1 MFCSCVYVLWGC
13 IKFGEQFEEF
23 VTFRKELCF
32 SSSQVIII
40 VIIMRALSSLSAST
54 SRVDALCSTS
64 HRHKRRHRRVKTL
77 SFSLQTTS
85 TKARR
90 RRGQNSTIMRATTNE
105 NDNDGDGKRGNN
117 RDGRTGKK
125 GKDVSPLSELQRLSE
140 EQPREWTE
148 SYNKI
153 TLDDEEEEEGRAKNK
168 TDEDED
174 DEDEPKTK
182 LLSGEWLENEKT
194 SEATALANE
203 ALVMF
208 AASFVLG
215 PLLDHQHSRFDVLHY
230 AHPVSLDMNII
241 LAPILHNPLSEQ
253 FISVFSGPIGFFF
266 VGESGT
272 IETDW
277 WVGPLFGVAG
287 IIMGLGTTTLDSI
300 FLRNGVKARR
310 IKEIEGNLQPVR
322 TKALIAKSPAK
333 PAGGWEPS
341 WGFTLASIS
350 FFALQ
355 YAASGMLASPDFD
368 FLSGGEG
375 HLPYHSIDVFLL
387 LWAAGAWAYFDKTYQ
402 GLVIA
407 GAAAV
412 GGPIIEIVLINVFHL
427 YTYTNP
433 DIFGIPSWIPWV
445 YACGGPA
452 VGNLSRTARGKLRAF
467 LNLAGPVCRV
477 PIYESR
483 PSWRPPPRGFDPR
496 TFRAS
501 GVKRNAGDD
510 QMKGKFVILVD
521 GPVDL
526 TGVQSLDDIDAKKI
540 FVSAGRRYGA
550 VSEDDAKDSSSFS
563 SSPSGNEKPKMPR
576 FQRVRNLFKRFRKNG
591 KGKKDVDEEMTEE
604 KDEKEKEAEESTSRN
619 EESIAQKLPPLLP
632 TKQPLL
638 LPATSSNQKIEQKLL
653 PLERE
658 EKVDG
663 AESAT
668 QSTNT
673 NTNDDIKTPREKAIA
688 QPALSKDERV
698 LDVKRRMAEV
708 ESQIEELEKLK
719 TLKVRLTEMKMQSE
733 DASPPI
739 GPKIQRARAKIT
751 ESVPELLQ
759 PSVKKMNESI
769 DKVTEK
775 IITSNP
781 KIKDSRVVRKL
792 TREDNPEERLRKIK
806 ALKEN
811 LKRVQK
817 EDLKPA
823 IEMMTTKK
831 EIGDVETS
839 AEAEE

>member
-1 MFCSCVYVLWGC
+1 MLAQTVTDDRQRREEVSFLFWGR
-13 IKFGEQFEEF
+13 I
-23 VTFRKELCF
+23 RKEKQTHGASARFVRASFFCD
-32 SSSQVIII
+32 SIN
-40 VIIMRALSSLSAST
+40 MRALSSLDAST
-54 SRVDALCSTS
+54 SYDAAFMAAHRRCHRRHSRAGPTYTSSRFSLRRARTRKNSTS
-64 HRHKRRHRRVKTL
+64 
-77 SFSLQTTS
+77 TTIR
-85 TKARR
+85 T
-90 RRGQNSTIMRATTNE
+90 RAKTNE
-105 NDNDGDGKRGNN
+105 NEGKNIKSGSSGDKTTSRNQ
-117 RDGRTGKK
+117 
-125 GKDVSPLSELQRLSE
+125 KDISPLSELQRLSE
-140 EQPREWTE
+140 EQPREWME

-153 TLDDEEEEEGRAKNK
+153 LDDEEREGGK
-168 TDEDED
+168 DDED
-174 DEDEPKTK
+174 DKDEPKTK
-182 LLSGEWLENEKT
+182 LLSGEWLENEKS

-230 AHPVSLDMNII
+230 QHPISLDMNVL

-253 FISVFSGPIGFFF
+253 FIDIFSGPIGFFF

-322 TKALIAKSPAK
+322 TKTLISTSPAK
-333 PAGGWEPS
+333 PVGGWEPS
-341 WGFTLASIS
+341 WGFTFASIS

-387 LWAAGAWAYFDKTYQ
+387 LWAASAWAYFDKTYQ

-407 GAAAV
+407 GAAAI
-412 GGPIIEIVLINVFHL
+412 GGPIIEIFLINVFHL
-427 YTYTNP
+427 YSYTNP

-452 VGNLSRTARGKLRAF
+452 VGNLSRTSRGKLRAF

-501 GVKRNAGDD
+501 GVKRSAVDE
-510 QMKGKFVILVD
+510 QKKGKFVIFVD

-526 TGVQSLDDIDAKKI
+526 TGVRSLDDVDAKKI
-540 FVSAGRRYGA
+540 VISAGRRYGA
-550 VSEDDAKDSSSFS
+550 VSEEDMKDA
-563 SSPSGNEKPKMPR
+563 SSPSTDDNERPKMPR
-576 FQRVRNLFKRFRKNG
+576 FQRVRNLFKRFRNRNG
-591 KGKKDVDEEMTEE
+591 
-604 KDEKEKEAEESTSRN
+604 EKEAGEERIEKKGGEIEGDSSEVPTTTTTTTTAKREEESV
-619 EESIAQKLPPLLP
+619 AQKSPSPPP
-632 TKQPLL
+632 VTRPLL
-638 LPATSSNQKIEQKLL
+638 LPATSSNLKIEQKLL
-653 PLERE
+653 PLRKEGDAD
-658 EKVDG
+658 KTKT
-663 AESAT
+663 S
-668 QSTNT
+668 
-673 NTNDDIKTPREKAIA
+673 DDIVATPREKAIA

-698 LDVKRRMAEV
+698 MDVKRRMAEV
-708 ESQIEELEKLK
+708 ESQIEELERLK
-719 TLKVRLTEMKMQSE
+719 TLKVRLMEMKVQSE

-751 ESVPELLQ
+751 ESVPEVLQ
-759 PSVKKMNESI
+759 PSVKRLNDGI

-792 TREDNPEERLRKIK
+792 TSEDNPEERLRKIK

-823 IEMMTTKK
+823 IDMMTKRKK
-831 EIGDVETS
+831 EES
-839 AEAEE
+839 EEKL

>member
-1 MFCSCVYVLWGC
+1 
-13 IKFGEQFEEF
+13 
-23 VTFRKELCF
+23 
-32 SSSQVIII
+32 
-40 VIIMRALSSLSAST
+40 
-54 SRVDALCSTS
+54 
-64 HRHKRRHRRVKTL
+64 
-77 SFSLQTTS
+77 
-85 TKARR
+85 
-90 RRGQNSTIMRATTNE
+90 MRATTNE
-105 NDNDGDGKRGNN
+105 NDDDGDGKRGNN

-125 GKDVSPLSELQRLSE
+125 GKDISPLSELQRLSE

-153 TLDDEEEEEGRAKNK
+153 TLDDEEEEEGKAKNK

-253 FISVFSGPIGFFF
+253 FMSVFSGPIGFFF

-563 SSPSGNEKPKMPR
+563 SSPSGNTNEKPKMPR
-576 FQRVRNLFKRFRKNG
+576 FRRVRNLFKRFRKNG

-604 KDEKEKEAEESTSRN
+604 KDEKENEAEESTSIDGVMPPIRRAKRDCLRFSRQSSLCCCRRRRRIKKLNKSYCLWKKKKKSMAPRVRRN
-619 EESIAQKLPPLLP
+619 RRIR
-632 TKQPLL
+632 T
-638 LPATSSNQKIEQKLL
+638 
-653 PLERE
+653 R
-658 EKVDG
+658 D
-663 AESAT
+663 
-668 QSTNT
+668 
-673 NTNDDIKTPREKAIA
+673 DDIKTPREKAIA

-831 EIGDVETS
+831 EIGGVETS

>member
-1 MFCSCVYVLWGC
+1 
-13 IKFGEQFEEF
+13 
-23 VTFRKELCF
+23 
-32 SSSQVIII
+32 
-40 VIIMRALSSLSAST
+40 MRALSSLSAST

-64 HRHKRRHRRVKTL
+64 HRHKRRHRRIKT
-77 SFSLQTTS
+77 
-85 TKARR
+85 
-90 RRGQNSTIMRATTNE
+90 MRATTNE
-105 NDNDGDGKRGNN
+105 NDDVGDGNN
-117 RDGRTGKK
+117 RDGRTGKRR
-125 GKDVSPLSELQRLSE
+125 KDISPLSELQRLSE

-153 TLDDEEEEEGRAKNK
+153 TLDDEEGKAKNK

-215 PLLDHQHSRFDVLHY
+215 PLLDHQHSRFDILHY

-310 IKEIEGNLQPVR
+310 IKEIEGNLQPIR

-452 VGNLSRTARGKLRAF
+452 VGNLSRTARGKLRAL

-550 VSEDDAKDSSSFS
+550 VSEDDTKDSSSFS
-563 SSPSGNEKPKMPR
+563 SPSGNTNEKPKMPR
-576 FQRVRNLFKRFRKNG
+576 FQRVRNLFKRFRKNR
-591 KGKKDVDEEMTEE
+591 KGKKDVDEETIEE
-604 KDEKEKEAEESTSRN
+604 KDEKEKEAEESTSIDGVPPPTSRK

-653 PLERE
+653 PLEKE

-759 PSVKKMNESI
+759 PSVKKMNDSI

-831 EIGDVETS
+831 KIGDVETS

>member
-1 MFCSCVYVLWGC
+1 
-13 IKFGEQFEEF
+13 
-23 VTFRKELCF
+23 
-32 SSSQVIII
+32 
-40 VIIMRALSSLSAST
+40 MRALSSLTAST
-54 SRVDALCSTS
+54 SYGNNNNNNNNNSFLLERGRRKRIRRNST
-64 HRHKRRHRRVKTL
+64 
-77 SFSLQTTS
+77 TTTTITRTT
-85 TKARR
+85 TKATTKENGEDRR
-90 RRGQNSTIMRATTNE
+90 RNKDE
-105 NDNDGDGKRGNN
+105 NMPRKNQ
-117 RDGRTGKK
+117 
-125 GKDVSPLSELQRLSE
+125 KDISPLSELQRLSE

-153 TLDDEEEEEGRAKNK
+153 LDEEEEDGK
-168 TDEDED
+168 TQDEDAGD
-174 DEDEPKTK
+174 DDAGPKTK

-194 SEATALANE
+194 IEATALANE

-230 AHPVSLDMNII
+230 THPLVLDMNII

-253 FISVFSGPIGFFF
+253 FISMFSEPIGFFF

-272 IETDW
+272 FETDW

-310 IKEIEGNLQPVR
+310 IKEIEENLQPVR
-322 TKALIAKSPAK
+322 TKSLISASPAK
-333 PAGGWEPS
+333 PVGGWEPS
-341 WGFTLASIS
+341 WAFTLASIS

-368 FLSGGEG
+368 LLGGEG

-387 LWAAGAWAYFDKTYQ
+387 LWAAGVWAYFDKTYQ
-402 GLVIA
+402 GLAIA

-433 DIFGIPSWIPWV
+433 DILGIPSWIPWV

-452 VGNLSRTARGKLRAF
+452 VGNLSRTVRGKLRAF

-483 PSWRPPPRGFDPR
+483 PRWRPPPRGFDPR

-501 GVKRNAGDD
+501 GVKRNAMDD
-510 QMKGKFVILVD
+510 NKKGRFAILVD

-540 FVSAGRRYGA
+540 VVSAGRRFGME
-550 VSEDDAKDSSSFS
+550 SETDSKY
-563 SSPSGNEKPKMPR
+563 SSPSNEKPKIPR
-576 FQRVRNLFKRFRKNG
+576 FQRVRNLFKRFRRNKNG
-591 KGKKDVDEEMTEE
+591 KTE
-604 KDEKEKEAEESTSRN
+604 KTEKEEQSEADVSTPKARDGKESRAPTTP
-619 EESIAQKLPPLLP
+619 EKESITQKSPSLPPV
-632 TKQPLL
+632 TQPLL
-638 LPATSSNQKIEQKLL
+638 LPAISSNQKIEQKLL
-653 PLERE
+653 PLKKE
-658 EKVDG
+658 EDIDNTKNKAKDGITKPRKKV
-663 AESAT
+663 
-668 QSTNT
+668 
-673 NTNDDIKTPREKAIA
+673 IA
-688 QPALSKDERV
+688 QPAFSKDERV

-719 TLKVRLTEMKMQSE
+719 SLKVRLTEMKMQSD

-739 GPKIQRARAKIT
+739 GPKIQRVRAKIT
-751 ESVPELLQ
+751 EAVPEVLQ
-759 PSVKKMNESI
+759 PSVKKINQGI
-769 DKVTEK
+769 DKVTDK

-781 KIKDSRVVRKL
+781 KIKESRVIRKL
-792 TREDNPEERLRKIK
+792 TSDDNPEERLRKIK
-806 ALKEN
+806 TLKEN

-823 IEMMTTKK
+823 IDMMASKK
-831 EIGDVETS
+831 EKNEDVK
-839 AEAEE
+839 